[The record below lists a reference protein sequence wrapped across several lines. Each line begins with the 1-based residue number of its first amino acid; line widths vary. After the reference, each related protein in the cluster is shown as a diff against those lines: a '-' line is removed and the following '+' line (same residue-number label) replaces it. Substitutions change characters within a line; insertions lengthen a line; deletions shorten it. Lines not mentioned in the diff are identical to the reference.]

1 MARDRSQ
8 ILQWMR
14 IKKRKNQRKDDDLD
28 SNRGDMSL
36 LDVNSHG
43 FTDRDSYNGSCLSLD
58 SDTCVALTKF
68 LCFAGKGNLAEV
80 QRLFKADRTRIF
92 IQDSRGWAALHHGAA
107 NGHLNVVE
115 FVVTSGAEINLTNKN
130 GDTALHLAVQ
140 GDHTDVIGYLLKQS
154 ASTIILN
161 EAFMA
166 PIHLAID
173 EGKIKALESLLKF
186 STADV
191 CLPGEA
197 GLTPLHYCA
206 SRDRDECAKLLL
218 QYGARPCVTCSH
230 GFYPIHVA
238 AKSAAAKTLEVLIK
252 HVENL
257 GYSRE
262 QVLSFTDK
270 ANNMPLHAAVNGGD
284 IEAVRVCIA
293 AGAAVD
299 AQQEDKSTPVHFAC
313 AQGSVELIKIMQEL
327 QPVRFSTAL
336 STCDVLKMTPLH
348 RAALFNHVN
357 VVEYLLKQ
365 GADIDA
371 QDSQDRTPLLIAAS
385 KGCWK
390 TVQCLIVNNVSLAKT
405 DRENRNFLHLAIK
418 FGGRLNEFGVELLK
432 DVKNLLNEKDDYGC
446 TPLHYASREGHL
458 VAIDDLISL
467 GAHINPKNNNKQSPL
482 HFAARYG
489 RYNTCKRLLDSPH
502 GANIINETDGDGLS
516 ALNLASLNGHTKIIH
531 MLMEKGAYVTR
542 DHDGNSPLHMAAS
555 NGYTKTIKILL
566 GVHSNLLDSP
576 NRNGET
582 ALHVAA
588 KQGKTSCV
596 DLLLTLGAQM
606 TVNKE
611 KKSFFDTAI
620 EAQDTD
626 VALTIV
632 RHERWREAM
641 SLCSGTVCPMYALIQ
656 YLPDVCMVV
665 LDNCLQRS
673 NEDERKSGFYIEY
686 DFSYLQAPI
695 EYVKKMHKADKDV
708 PPLFSLNAMVRF
720 GRVQCLSHPLCK
732 AFLSMKWRAYG
743 LWFHSTNLVL
753 YLIYLGLLT
762 MLVTTTT
769 LWYPTD
775 DRGQNSTN
783 GSTTTD
789 DPHTVEIHTAKQV
802 CVYIVV
808 VFTGLNIF
816 KELAQMYQQRMKYFT
831 DIGNALEWVLYV
843 TTGVFVIPMITGTT
857 YKFQVEAGAIAI
869 FLAWFNC
876 LLFLQRFDVFGIYVV
891 MFLEILSTLIQALS
905 VFSLLIVA
913 FGFAFFLLMKTEVS
927 HAYSSPGMAILRSG
941 MMMLELDYMAS
952 FNEPLTD
959 GDITTVG
966 FGGLTIFFLVMFV
979 LLMPILLI
987 NLLIGLA
994 VGDIESV
1001 QSNATLKR
1009 LAMQVELHTDLER
1022 RLPKWLLLKVDKVQ
1036 YRYYPNKCGRS
1047 MASLWSKMTW
1057 NKSIALGSDDTKRHD
1072 AYLYT
1077 ELHKQKQR
1085 MKVMGA
1091 TLDKQYDLLRL
1102 IVQKME
1108 IATEEDNK
1116 DEGVT
1121 NTTSLEKIHGAS
1133 FSAPFVKKNLIRQNA
1148 ILSHWQKTSGK
1159 SKEQKPM
1166 SGKAI
1171 EQKTNEANC

>member
-1 MARDRSQ
+1 MV
-8 ILQWMR
+8 
-14 IKKRKNQRKDDDLD
+14 KFGKRVLPGYISEMLEEDGHCLEHEERPDDD
-28 SNRGDMSL
+28 
-36 LDVNSHG
+36 V
-43 FTDRDSYNGSCLSLD
+43 YE
-58 SDTCVALTKF
+58 
-68 LCFAGKGNLAEV
+68 FAAKGNLAEV
-80 QRLFKADRTRIF
+80 QRLYKVDRSRIF
-92 IQDSRGWAALHHGAA
+92 IQDCRGFSALHHAA
-107 NGHLNVVE
+107 TNGHLDVVE
-115 FVVTSGAEINLTNKN
+115 FIVTSGADINLQNKN
-130 GDTALHLAVQ
+130 GDTALHVAVG

-154 ASTIILN
+154 ASTTILN
-161 EAFMA
+161 EVFMA
-166 PIHLAID
+166 PIHLAVD
-173 EGKIKALESLLKF
+173 GGKTKALETLLKF
-186 STADV
+186 SAVDV
-191 CLPGEA
+191 ILPGE
-197 GLTPLHYCA
+197 GGFTPLHYSA
-206 SRDRDECAKLLL
+206 LRDSDECAKLLL

-257 GYSRE
+257 GYTRE

-270 ANNMPLHAAVNGGD
+270 ANNMPLHAAVNGGH

-299 AQQEDKSTPVHFAC
+299 AQQEDKSTPLHFAC

-327 QPVRFSTAL
+327 QPDRFSTAL
-336 STCDVLKMTPLH
+336 RTCDVLKMTPLH
-348 RAALFNHVN
+348 RATLFNHVN

-385 KGCWK
+385 KGCWR
-390 TVQCLIVNNVSLAKT
+390 TVQCLMVNNVSVAKT
-405 DRENRNFLHLAIK
+405 DRKNRNFLHLAIK
-418 FGGRLNEFGVELLK
+418 FGGRLNEFGAELLK

-489 RYNTCKRLLDSPH
+489 RYNTCRRLLDSPQ

-531 MLMEKGAYVTR
+531 LLMEKGAYVTR
-542 DHDGNSPLHMAAS
+542 DHEGNSPLHMAAA

-566 GVHSNLLDSP
+566 GVHSNLLDLT
-576 NRNGET
+576 NNHGET

-588 KQGKTSCV
+588 KEGKTSSV
-596 DLLLTLGAQM
+596 DLLLTLGAKM
-606 TVNKE
+606 TVDNENKT
-611 KKSFFDTAI
+611 FFGIAM
-620 EAQDTD
+620 EAQDSD
-626 VALTIV
+626 VALSIV

-641 SLCSGTVCPMYALIQ
+641 NLCSGSMCPMYGLVQ

-665 LDNCLQRS
+665 LDNCLKRS
-673 NEDERKSGFYIEY
+673 SEDEAKSTFYIEY

-695 EYVKKMHKADKDV
+695 SYVKKMAKAEKEV
-708 PPLFSLNAMVRF
+708 PPLFSLNAMVKF

-732 AFLSMKWRAYG
+732 AYLSMKWRAYG

-762 MLVTTTT
+762 MLATTTT
-769 LWYPTD
+769 LWYPSD
-775 DRGQNSTN
+775 DNGQNSTN
-783 GSTTTD
+783 ASTTELNS
-789 DPHTVEIHTAKQV
+789 HSIEIHTAKKL

-808 VFTGLNIF
+808 VFTGLNIL
-816 KELAQMYQQRMKYFT
+816 KEIAQMYQQRMKYFT
-831 DIGNALEWVLYV
+831 DLGNALEWVLYV
-843 TTGVFVIPMITGTT
+843 TTAVFVIPMITGTT

-891 MFLEILSTLIQALS
+891 MFLEILTTLIQALS

-913 FGFAFFLLMKTEVS
+913 FGFAFFLLMKSEVT
-927 HAYSSPGMAILRSG
+927 HAYSNPGMAILRSG

-959 GDITTVG
+959 GSDTTLG

-1022 RLPKWLLLKVDKVQ
+1022 RLPKWLLLKVDKVE
-1036 YRYYPNKCGRS
+1036 YRYYPNKCGQG

-1057 NKSIALGSDDTKRHD
+1057 NKNDDLGSDESRRHD

-1085 MKVMGA
+1085 MKDMGA
-1091 TLDKQYDLLRL
+1091 KLEKQYDLLRL

-1108 IATEEDNK
+1108 IVTEEDNK

-1133 FSAPFVKKNLIRQNA
+1133 FSAPFIKKNLLRQNA
-1148 ILSHWQKTSGK
+1148 IVSHWQKSSGK
-1159 SKEQKPM
+1159 IKESSKNEQD
-1166 SGKAI
+1166 
-1171 EQKTNEANC
+1171 C

>member
-1 MARDRSQ
+1 MFNSVLSQ
-8 ILQWMR
+8 VLEFMGVSKLASRQ
-14 IKKRKNQRKDDDLD
+14 IKDGGNDIITDGLHKVFETG
-28 SNRGDMSL
+28 SVAWSI
-36 LDVNSHG
+36 
-43 FTDRDSYNGSCLSLD
+43 TDRPCHIF
-58 SDTCVALTKF
+58 KF
-68 LCFAGKGNLAEV
+68 AAKGNLSEV
-80 QRLFKADRTRIF
+80 QRLYKIDKSRIY
-92 IQDSRGWAALHHGAA
+92 IQDSRGFSALHHAAA
-107 NGHLNVVE
+107 NGHRDVVE
-115 FVVTSGAEINLTNKN
+115 FIVTAGADINLQNKN
-130 GDTALHLAVQ
+130 GDTSLHVAVD
-140 GDHTDVIGYLLKQS
+140 GDHTDVLNCLLKHS
-154 ASTIILN
+154 ADTTIIN
-161 EAFMA
+161 EVFMA
-166 PIHLAID
+166 PIHLAVD
-173 EGKIKALESLLKF
+173 GAKIKALETLLKF
-186 STADV
+186 SAADII
-191 CLPGEA
+191 LPGES
-197 GLTPLHYCA
+197 GFTPLHYCA
-206 SRDRDECAKLLL
+206 YKDSDECAKLLL
-218 QYGARPCVTCSH
+218 QYGARPCVTCSY
-230 GFYPIHVA
+230 GFYPIHIA

-257 GYSRE
+257 GYTRE

-284 IEAVRVCIA
+284 IKAVRVCIV

-327 QPVRFSTAL
+327 QPERFSKAL
-336 STCDVLKMTPLH
+336 RSCDVLKMTPLH

-357 VVEYLLKQ
+357 VVEYLLQQ

-385 KGCWK
+385 KGCWR
-390 TVQCLIVNNVSLAKT
+390 TVQCLIVNNVSISKT

-418 FGGRLNEFGVELLK
+418 FGGRLNEFGAGLLK

-489 RYNTCKRLLDSPH
+489 RYNTCKRLLDSPQ
-502 GANIINETDGDGLS
+502 GANIINETDGEGLS

-531 MLMEKGAYVTR
+531 LLMEKGAYVTR
-542 DHDGNSPLHMAAS
+542 DHEGNSPLHMAAS

-566 GVHSNLLDSP
+566 GVHSNLLDQT
-576 NRNGET
+576 NQRGET

-588 KQGKTSCV
+588 KEGKTSSV
-596 DLLLTLGAQM
+596 DLLLTLGAKM
-606 TVNKE
+606 TCDNENKT
-611 KKSFFDTAI
+611 FFGIAM

-641 SLCSGTVCPMYALIQ
+641 SLCTGSTCPMYGLVQ

-665 LDNCLQRS
+665 LDNCLIRS
-673 NEDERKSGFYIEY
+673 NEDEAKNSFYVEY

-695 EYVKKMHKADKDV
+695 SYVKKMAKEEKEV
-708 PPLFSLNAMVRF
+708 PPLFSLNAMVKF

-743 LWFHSTNLVL
+743 LWFHSTNMVL

-762 MLVTTTT
+762 MLATTTT
-769 LWYPTD
+769 LWYPSND
-775 DRGQNSTN
+775 SSLNSTN
-783 GSTTTD
+783 VSITD
-789 DPHTVEIHTAKQV
+789 QNSHPIEIHAAKKM
-802 CVYIVV
+802 CIYIVV
-808 VFTGLNIF
+808 VFTGINIL
-816 KELAQMYQQRMKYFT
+816 KEMAQMYQQRMKYFT
-831 DIGNALEWVLYV
+831 DIGNALEWVLYI
-843 TTGVFVIPMITGTT
+843 TTAIFVIPMVTGNT
-857 YKFQVEAGAIAI
+857 YKFQVEAGAIAV

-913 FGFAFFLLMKTEVS
+913 FGFAFFLLMRSEAS
-927 HAYSSPGMAILRSG
+927 HAYSNPGMAILRSG
-941 MMMLELDYMAS
+941 MMMLELDYMTS
-952 FNEPLTD
+952 FNDPLTD
-959 GDITTVG
+959 GDDTTLG

-1036 YRYYPNKCGRS
+1036 YRHYPNKCGRG

-1057 NKSIALGSDDTKRHD
+1057 NKGDDLGLDETRRHD

-1085 MKVMGA
+1085 MKDMGA
-1091 TLDKQYDLLRL
+1091 KLEKQYDLLRL

-1108 IATEEDNK
+1108 IVTEEDNK
-1116 DEGVT
+1116 DEGVN

-1133 FSAPFVKKNLIRQNA
+1133 FSAPFIKKNLIRQNA
-1148 ILSHWQKTSGK
+1148 IVSHWKKTSGK
-1159 SKEQKPM
+1159 ITENKE
-1166 SGKAI
+1166 
-1171 EQKTNEANC
+1171 EEC

>member
-1 MARDRSQ
+1 MVNFRK
-8 ILQWMR
+8 R
-14 IKKRKNQRKDDDLD
+14 IFPGYVDAMIEDDSIYQQHEERPDD
-28 SNRGDMSL
+28 E
-36 LDVNSHG
+36 V
-43 FTDRDSYNGSCLSLD
+43 YE
-58 SDTCVALTKF
+58 
-68 LCFAGKGNLAEV
+68 FAAKGNLSEV
-80 QRLFKADRTRIF
+80 QRLYEVDRKRIF
-92 IQDSRGWAALHHGAA
+92 IQDCRGWAALHHAAA
-107 NGHLNVVE
+107 NGHLNVVD
-115 FVVTSGAEINLTNKN
+115 FIVTSGAEINLQNKN
-130 GDTALHLAVQ
+130 GDTALHLAVE
-140 GDHTDVIGYLLKQS
+140 GEHADVIGYLLKQS
-154 ASTIILN
+154 AKTTLLN
-161 EAFMA
+161 EVFMA
-166 PIHLAID
+166 PIHLAVD
-173 EGKIKALESLLKF
+173 GGKIKALESLLKF

-191 CLPGEA
+191 ILKGE
-197 GLTPLHYCA
+197 GGFTPLHYCA
-206 SRDRDECAKLLL
+206 SKDRDECAKLLL
-218 QYGARPCVTCSH
+218 QYGARPCMTCSH

-257 GYSRE
+257 GYTRE

-299 AQQEDKSTPVHFAC
+299 AQQEDKSTPLHFAC

-327 QPVRFSTAL
+327 QPTRFSRAL
-336 STCDVLKMTPLH
+336 TSNDVLKMTPLH

-365 GADIDA
+365 GAEIDA

-390 TVQCLIVNNVSLAKT
+390 TVQCLIENNVSLAKT

-432 DVKNLLNEKDDYGC
+432 DVKTLLNEKDDFGC

-458 VAIDDLISL
+458 VAIDDLINL
-467 GAHINPKNNNKQSPL
+467 GAHINPKNNDKQSPL

-489 RYNTCKRLLDSPH
+489 RYNTCRRLLDSPQ
-502 GANIINETDGDGLS
+502 GANIINETDGEGLS
-516 ALNLASLNGHTKIIH
+516 ALNLGSLNGHTKIIH
-531 MLMEKGAYVTR
+531 LLMEKGAYVTR

-566 GVHSNLLDSP
+566 SVHANLLDAT
-576 NRNGET
+576 NKYGET
-582 ALHVAA
+582 ALHVAS
-588 KQGKTSCV
+588 KEGKTSSV
-596 DLLLTLGAQM
+596 DLLLTLGAKM
-606 TVNKE
+606 TTNKE

-620 EAQDTD
+620 EAQDSD

-641 SLCSGTVCPMYALIQ
+641 SICSGESGGALSCPMYGLIQ

-665 LDNCLQRS
+665 LDRCLTQS

-695 EYVKKMHKADKDV
+695 EYVKKMRTDDKEV
-708 PPLFSLNAMVRF
+708 SPLFSLNAMVKF
-720 GRVQCLSHPLCK
+720 GRVQCLSHSLCK

-762 MLVTTTT
+762 TLVTTTT
-769 LWYPTD
+769 LWYPSND
-775 DRGQNSTN
+775 NDQNSTN
-783 GSTTTD
+783 ESSTD
-789 DPHTVEIHTAKQV
+789 YNSHKIEIHMAQNM

-808 VFTGLNIF
+808 VFTSLNIF
-816 KELAQMYQQRMKYFT
+816 KEIAQMYQQRMKYFT
-831 DIGNALEWVLYV
+831 DLGNALEWVLYITTAV
-843 TTGVFVIPMITGTT
+843 FVVPMVTGVT

-913 FGFAFFLLMKTEVS
+913 FGFAFFLLMKSEAT
-927 HAYSSPGMAILRSG
+927 HAYTSPGMAILRSG

-952 FNEPLTD
+952 FNDPLTD
-959 GDITTVG
+959 GDKTTLG
-966 FGGLTIFFLVMFV
+966 FGGLTIFFLIMFV
-979 LLMPILLI
+979 ILMPILLI

-1036 YRYYPNKCGRS
+1036 YRYFPNRCGQG
-1047 MASLWSKMTW
+1047 MKSLWSKMTW
-1057 NKSIALGSDDTKRHD
+1057 NKSNGLGSDDSRRHD

-1085 MKVMGA
+1085 MKDMGA
-1091 TLDKQYDLLRL
+1091 KLEKQYDLLRL
-1102 IVQKME
+1102 IVQKMD

-1116 DEGVT
+1116 DEGVACA
-1121 NTTSLEKIHGAS
+1121 TSLEKIHGAS
-1133 FSAPFVKKNLIRQNA
+1133 FAAPFIKKTLLRQNA
-1148 ILSHWQKTSGK
+1148 IVSHWKKTSDKVAEK
-1159 SKEQKPM
+1159 SK
-1166 SGKAI
+1166 
-1171 EQKTNEANC
+1171 NEHDC